1 VGLHL
6 GCLGHC
12 CNRHVHSKISEH
24 QDSKPAYFSKA
35 LYNHLCIIGLCCSHA
50 SPPDIC
56 ASPMQAFSLAPCRL
70 FLPVFVKALQRV
82 THTQQPH
89 SNSMLFLFGQSH
101 CCAVA
106 RSPADVVLQTEDAS
120 DRLRDIIAPMAGGLS
135 SALTPLKG
143 MVR

>member
-1 VGLHL
+1 MGLHL

-24 QDSKPAYFSKA
+24 QDSKPALPSA
-35 LYNHLCIIGLCCSHA
+35 RLCITTYA
-50 SPPDIC
+50 
-56 ASPMQAFSLAPCRL
+56 SLACAAPMHLPLTYVPAPCQILRL
-70 FLPVFVKALQRV
+70 
-82 THTQQPH
+82 PH
-89 SNSMLFLFGQSH
+89 ANSSCLVLFKHDFATCDAHSISMLFRFGQSH
-101 CCAVA
+101 CCLVA